1 MVVGPLPV
9 TSGVTS
15 MRYAVLSATAVV
27 MLDTGVLIAAGAL
40 PQFTPPSVQA
50 GVSAARRNSPPLG
63 ELSSVA
69 LPTVSRSLAEAMVG
83 QVVPAPV
90 PTTSNFIRNWLTGL
104 VSIVMRVAEPALTVL
119 VDSTM
124 VASAVT
130 GNIRVPPP
138 AAAVVALTVLLAA
151 DLFPGLSTALTV

>member
-1 MVVGPLPV
+1 MVMDPLPLM
-9 TSGVTS
+9 SGVTS
-15 MRYAVLSATAVV
+15 IRYAVLSATAVV
-27 MLDTGVLIAAGAL
+27 MLDIGVLMAAGAL

-83 QVVPAPV
+83 HVVPTPV
-90 PTTSNFIRNWLTGL
+90 PATSNFIRNWLTGL
-104 VSIVMRVAEPALTVL
+104 VSTVMRVAAPALTVL
-119 VDSTM
+119 
-124 VASAVT
+124 
-130 GNIRVPPP
+130 
-138 AAAVVALTVLLAA
+138 VALTVLLAA